1 MSTITRVELIDHV
14 LDNLGVLV
22 PGQASTPE
30 IIDKVDKHINA
41 IVEMYNNLEGF
52 PYIADVG
59 TASPPDGGEIEL
71 QYSLPLSDLIAWQVA
86 PQFNLAGDAALKVAA
101 DEAEDML
108 KRLARPSKTRKV
120 LQTDLQLRVGAIR
133 NKPFNWTIGQ

>member
-1 MSTITRVELIDHV
+1 MATITRVELIDHV

-22 PGQASTPE
+22 PGQATTPE
-30 IIDKVDKHINA
+30 IIDKVDKHIDA
-41 IVEMYNNLEGF
+41 IVEMYNNLDGF

-86 PQFNLAGDAALKVAA
+86 PQFNLAGDPALKLAA
-101 DEAEDML
+101 MEAEDML
-108 KRLARPSKTRKV
+108 KRLARPTKTRKV
-120 LQTDLQLRVGAIR
+120 LTTDFQLRAGAIR
-133 NKPFNWTIGQ
+133 NRSFNWTTGQ

>member
-1 MSTITRVELIDHV
+1 MATITRVELIDHV

-30 IIDKVDKHINA
+30 TIDKVDKHIDA
-41 IVEMYNNLEGF
+41 IVEMYNNLDGF

-71 QYSLPLSDLIAWQVA
+71 QFSLPLSDLIAWQVA
-86 PQFNLAGDAALKVAA
+86 PQFNLAGDKDLKDAA
-101 DEAEDML
+101 DAAEDML
-108 KRLARPSKTRKV
+108 KRLARPAKTRKV
-120 LQTDLQLRVGAIR
+120 LTTDLQLRVGAIR
-133 NKPFNWTIGQ
+133 NRPFNWTTGQ

>member
-1 MSTITRVELIDHV
+1 MATITRVELIDHV

-30 IIDKVDKHINA
+30 IIEKVDKHIDA
-41 IVEMYNNLEGF
+41 IVEMYNNLDGF

-71 QYSLPLSDLIAWQVA
+71 MYSLPLSDLIAWQVA
-86 PQFNLAGDAALKVAA
+86 PQFNLAGDPALKVAA
-101 DEAEDML
+101 DEAEEML
-108 KRLARPSKTRKV
+108 KRLARPAKTRKV

-133 NKPFNWTIGQ
+133 NNPFNWTVGQ

>member
-1 MSTITRVELIDHV
+1 MATITRVELIDHV

-30 IIDKVDKHINA
+30 IIDKVDKHIDA
-41 IVEMYNNLEGF
+41 IVEMYNNLDGF

-86 PQFNLAGDAALKVAA
+86 PQFNLAGDAALKIAA

-108 KRLARPSKTRKV
+108 KRLARPAKTRKV
-120 LQTDLQLRVGAIR
+120 LTTDLQLRVGAIR
-133 NKPFNWTIGQ
+133 NRPFNWTTGQ

>member
-1 MSTITRVELIDHV
+1 MATVTRVELIDHV
-14 LDNLGVLV
+14 IDNLGILV
-22 PGQASTPE
+22 PGQAATSE
-30 IIDKVDKHINA
+30 IIDKVDRHINA

-71 QYSLPLSDLIAWQVA
+71 QYALPLSDLIAWQVA
-86 PQFNLAGDAALKVAA
+86 PPFNLAGDPALKLAA
-101 DEAEDML
+101 NEAEDML

-120 LQTDLQLRVGAIR
+120 LSTDIQLRVGAIR
-133 NKPFNWTIGQ
+133 NKPFNWTVGQ